1 MRFRALERW
10 LTIEDDRGRRV
21 PLVDPGE
28 LKEGLT
34 DFQRRELRLV
44 VPQQPARF
52 VIRIVL
58 SLFALGLLNLAW
70 RTLSRGWPPIVPSW
84 WQIATTLGI
93 WTTVFGLIAVVHWR
107 RKSRSV
113 RRCLAWGV
121 CASCG
126 YSLRDA
132 LEGEDS
138 LVVCP
143 ECGASWQA
151 ARVGGRYPVA

>member
-1 MRFRALERW
+1 MRVRAWERW
-10 LTIEDDRGRRV
+10 LTIEDDRGARV
-21 PLVDPGE
+21 PLVDPE
-28 LKEGLT
+28 TLREGLT
-34 DFQRRELRLV
+34 DFQRNELRLV
-44 VPQQPARF
+44 VPQQPVRF
-52 VIRIVL
+52 VVRMVL
-58 SLFALGLLNLAW
+58 LLTGLALVDLAF
-70 RTLSRGWPPIVPSW
+70 RVMARGWPPMLPGWRQVAGVVAFW
-84 WQIATTLGI
+84 TLL
-93 WTTVFGLIAVVHWR
+93 FGLIALWRWR

-143 ECGASWQA
+143 ECGASWHA
-151 ARVGGRYPVA
+151 ARVGGRYPVD

>member
-1 MRFRALERW
+1 MRMRVLERW
-10 LTIEDDRGRRV
+10 LTIEDDRGARV
-21 PLVDPGE
+21 PLVDPGD

-44 VPQQPARF
+44 VPQQPLRF
-52 VIRIVL
+52 VGL
-58 SLFALGLLNLAW
+58 MLLFIASMAFVQMGLRLV
-70 RTLSRGWPPIVPSW
+70 SRGWPPVIAGW
-84 WQIATTLGI
+84 RQIAGTLAF
-93 WTTVFGLIAVVHWR
+93 WTLVFGLVALWHWR
-107 RKSRSV
+107 RKTRSV

-126 YSLRDA
+126 YPLRDA

-143 ECGASWQA
+143 ECGASWHS
-151 ARVGGRYPVA
+151 ARVGARYPVE

>member
-1 MRFRALERW
+1 MRLRVLERW

-21 PLVDPGE
+21 PLVDPGD

-44 VPQQPARF
+44 VPQQPVRF
-52 VIRIVL
+52 VIQVMLMIL
-58 SLFALGLLNLAW
+58 ALGFVKLAW
-70 RTLSRGWPPIVPSW
+70 RMLSRGWPPIVASW
-84 WQIATTLGI
+84 SQIVTTLGL
-93 WTTVFGLIAVVHWR
+93 WTTVFGLIALWHWR

-126 YSLRDA
+126 YPLRDA

-143 ECGASWQA
+143 ECGASWHT
-151 ARVGGRYPVA
+151 ARVGGRYPV